1 MTQIINRN
9 NPKGYQKFVS
19 PGEDYVLNNNLYIK
33 LVIPLIFTD
42 IQRKQIRLFNK
53 TNGVSFMYR
62 WFIYV
67 TMEHWIVPR
76 QGHFIFVIFI
86 NFTIGSVPISALRWP
101 SLGKIVL
108 GFIDILFVA
117 YQTCRYTYTII
128 CACQVLVEWEG
139 FSFAH
144 YLWNTRHHWFVV
156 FSMVTTKGTVDA
168 STWHT
173 FGPSRLVQ
181 SKVVVVCK
189 YLPNCSW

>member
-67 TMEHWIVPR
+67 TMEH
-76 QGHFIFVIFI
+76 
-86 NFTIGSVPISALRWP
+86 
-101 SLGKIVL
+101 
-108 GFIDILFVA
+108 
-117 YQTCRYTYTII
+117 
-128 CACQVLVEWEG
+128 
-139 FSFAH
+139 
-144 YLWNTRHHWFVV
+144 
-156 FSMVTTKGTVDA
+156 
-168 STWHT
+168 
-173 FGPSRLVQ
+173 
-181 SKVVVVCK
+181 
-189 YLPNCSW
+189 